1 MFQFNCKLWK
11 QINECRMIS
20 PLSVTQADVH
30 MIRTD
35 TDVAVPKKPIFKKR
49 LWHIQSSPKY
59 KLYDKLSNWHPKIK
73 PIININSQKILDTE
87 ITHSDSITKTRYI
100 TREPNY
106 QLSKHL
112 IFLRDKKEIRLR
124 QNDIVKWD

>member
-1 MFQFNCKLWK
+1 
-11 QINECRMIS
+11 
-20 PLSVTQADVH
+20 

-35 TDVAVPKKPIFKKR
+35 TDVAVPKKSIFKKR

-59 KLYDKLSNWHPKIK
+59 KLYDKLSNWHPKTK
-73 PIININSQKILDTE
+73 SIIDINSQKILDTE
-87 ITHSDSITKTRYI
+87 ITHSDGITKTRYI

-112 IFLRDKKEIRLR
+112 IFLRDKKEISLR